1 MKNATTSE
9 YDWCRI
15 NWKVKAYRDR
25 LKLIADVENTGR
37 VPIENLSMRLRFN
50 SSVMRRMDID
60 RMRFDHLLPGSSVRF
75 STRLEARREFDEAE
89 LILKVNSRVGEEQHN
104 LEISLGKYSLELP
117 KRNRIN

>member
-25 LKLIADVENTGR
+25 LKLITDVENTGR
-37 VPIENLSMRLRFN
+37 IPIENLSMRLRFN

-75 STRLEARREFDEAE
+75 STASKPVE
-89 LILKVNSRVGEEQHN
+89 NSMKPN
-104 LEISLGKYSLELP
+104 
-117 KRNRIN
+117 

>member
-25 LKLIADVENTGR
+25 LKLITDVENTGR
-37 VPIENLSMRLRFN
+37 IPIENLSMRLRFN
-50 SSVMRRMDID
+50 SSVMRRMDIY
-60 RMRFDHLLPGSSVRF
+60 RMRFNHLLPGSSVRF

>member
-25 LKLIADVENTGR
+25 LKLITDVENTGR
-37 VPIENLSMRLRFN
+37 IPIENLSMRLRFN

-60 RMRFDHLLPGSSVRF
+60 RMRFNHLLPGSSVRF